1 MTNLLD
7 ANVSTSKR
15 DVSPSSTRKVICKKR
30 VDYEFEGRGFWNWGG
45 WEGGRGGIDRGTFI
59 LNRWW
64 RLDWR
69 EITTLDPL
77 ETFKNLII
85 NLCSSYESNKVGKFH
100 SFGKTLFLNFVFL
113 HECEFLKSFHSFSR
127 IKIKPLRTI
136 YLYNSVESWNFNA
149 PFMIPVYSGKR
160 GWIFMFDSSFCI
172 ESVFLHFHRLYQVRK
187 VYFPFKWRLQYFQ
200 WCMRPYVFIYIWCLC
215 TCLDLMLSIP
225 SSGDNFTRLADYIP
239 SRFFFYLSAS
249 IPCLFKV

>member
-1 MTNLLD
+1 M
-7 ANVSTSKR
+7 
-15 DVSPSSTRKVICKKR
+15 
-30 VDYEFEGRGFWNWGG
+30 
-45 WEGGRGGIDRGTFI
+45 
-59 LNRWW
+59 
-64 RLDWR
+64 
-69 EITTLDPL
+69 
-77 ETFKNLII
+77 II
-85 NLCSSYESNKVGKFH
+85 NLCSSYESNQVRKFH

-225 SSGDNFTRLADYIP
+225 SSGDNFTRLADYVP

-249 IPCLFKV
+249 ISLPFYVSSRCKSNLNFMI